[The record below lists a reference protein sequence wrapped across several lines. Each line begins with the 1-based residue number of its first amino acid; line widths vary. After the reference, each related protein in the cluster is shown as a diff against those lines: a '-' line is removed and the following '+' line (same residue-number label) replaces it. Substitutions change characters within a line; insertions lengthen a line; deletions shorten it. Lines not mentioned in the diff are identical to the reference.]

1 MTAHFPPQMATSLPL
16 SLPLPAALPTRR
28 PRVLHE
34 FFAGGGLARLGFGHG
49 WSCTFANEIDKLKGR
64 AYADNFGAA
73 ELRLCDIADLRAKD
87 IPDQADVAWASFPC
101 TDLSVAGGGAGIDAP
116 RTGAIWRYLDLVQS
130 LREVDTAPRM
140 ICLENVTAMLSARHI
155 DGFHRLITRLV
166 ELGYRV
172 GALRIQA
179 SLFVPQSRERLFIVA
194 VAGSI
199 SSQLAAGQPVSLWH
213 PKALKTAVAN
223 LSDEVRDRWVW
234 FDLPEPQVAVPS
246 LSALID
252 EDAAGQNW
260 HSAKETAAILENMS
274 DLNRQ
279 VLVGHRSGEVQ
290 RYFTACRRTRT
301 TVTGKQVVN
310 EISKDGI
317 AGCIRPAKG
326 GASRQLVLEVNN
338 RRIRSRLMSVREAA
352 RLMGLP
358 ETYRLPVS
366 QTAAL
371 NLLGDAVVVP
381 CVTHLVQQLIER
393 LLGIADADSGATNTL
408 TRATGWM
415 RG

>member
-1 MTAHFPPQMATSLPL
+1 MTAHFPPETATSLPL
-16 SLPLPAALPTRR
+16 SLPLALAGLPRR

-34 FFAGGGLARLGFGHG
+34 FFAGGGLARLGFGDG
-49 WSCTFANEIDKLKGR
+49 WACTFANEIDPVKGKT
-64 AYADNFGAA
+64 YANNFGAA
-73 ELRLCDIADLRAKD
+73 DLRLCDIADLRAKD
-87 IPDQADVAWASFPC
+87 LSDQADVAWASFPC
-101 TDLSVAGGGAGIDAP
+101 TDLSVAGVGAGIDAP
-116 RTGAIWRYLDLVQS
+116 RTGAIWHFLDLVQS
-130 LREVDTAPRM
+130 LREDHRAPRM

-155 DGFHRLITRLV
+155 DGFRRLITRLV
-166 ELGYRV
+166 ELDYGV

-194 VAGSI
+194 VDESI
-199 SSQLAAGQPVSLWH
+199 STQLPAGQPVSLWH

-223 LSDEVRDRWVW
+223 LSEEVRDRWVW
-234 FDLPEPQVAVPS
+234 FDLPEPQVAVPR

-252 EDAAGQNW
+252 EDAVGQNW

-279 VLVGHRSGEVQ
+279 VLFRHRSGEVQ

-338 RRIRSRLMSVREAA
+338 RRVRSRLMSVHEAA

-358 ETYRLPVS
+358 ESYRLPVS
-366 QTAAL
+366 ETAAL

-381 CVTHLVQQLIER
+381 CVTHLVQQLVEPI
-393 LLGIADADSGATNTL
+393 LGIADADSEATKSL
-408 TRATGWM
+408 TRASGWM
-415 RG
+415 CG